1 MDKNAWL
8 MLVATLGTFAIL
20 VLLIFFPVQ
29 ETNKMIILAIAG
41 PTLGFFF
48 GATLKQPV
56 PPGTVTSTTTDNT
69 KGVSNAQTTVTVSP
83 PGPLDPTGL

>member
-1 MDKNAWL
+1 MDKNVWL
-8 MLVATLGTFAIL
+8 MIMATLGTFTIL

-29 ETNKMIILAIAG
+29 ETNKMLILAIAG

-56 PPGTVTSTTTDNT
+56 PPGTVSTVTTDNT
-69 KGVSNAQTTVTVSP
+69 KGVINAKVPVDHP
-83 PGPLDPTGL
+83 PDPTA